1 MEKFECS
8 IIIPCYNEENNLK
21 RGVLDEV
28 ANFLKTVKFNYEVL
42 ICNDKST
49 DNSLVLVK
57 EFIKSHPKFRVLDLP
72 KGGKPGAIWGG
83 LQVAKYSIVLF
94 TDMDQSTPIKE
105 INKLLPFYQ
114 QNYDIVIGSRGGDR
128 EGNGFLRLL
137 GSKVFSTLRN
147 TLLRTNII
155 DTQCGFKSMKTEL
168 AKELFPKL
176 AVIKN
181 IQRGGGWRVSAYDVE
196 LLFIAQ
202 KLGYRVKEVPVLWKN
217 EDTSTTKG
225 DANAKYIMESKRMAQ
240 EIWRV
245 FMNNLK
251 GVYEQTSKK

>member
-1 MEKFECS
+1 MNGIS

-21 RGVLDEV
+21 RGVLEEVDE
-28 ANFLKTVKFNYEVL
+28 FLSSASFNYEVL

-49 DNSLVLVK
+49 DNSLSLINK
-57 EFIKSHPKFRVLDLP
+57 FSKSHPKFKVLDLP

-83 LQVAKYSIVLF
+83 LQVAKYPVVLF

-105 INKLLPFYQ
+105 IDKLLPFYEDG
-114 QNYDIVIGSRGGDR
+114 YDIVIGSRGGSR
-128 EGNGFLRLL
+128 EGNSFIRLL
-137 GSKVFSTLRN
+137 GSKVFSTFRN
-147 TLLRTNII
+147 TLLRTNIT
-155 DTQCGFKSMKTEL
+155 DTQCGFKSMKTDL
-168 AKELFPKL
+168 AKKLFPQL

-202 KLGYRVKEVPVLWKN
+202 KLGYRVKEVPVIWKN

-225 DANAKYIMESKRMAQ
+225 DANAKYIIESKRMAE
-240 EIWRV
+240 EILRV
-245 FMNNLK
+245 FKNNIK
-251 GVYEQTSKK
+251 GGYEQISEK

>member
-1 MEKFECS
+1 MNGVS

-28 ANFLKTVKFNYEVL
+28 MNFLKDVKYSYEVL
-42 ICNDKST
+42 VCNDKST
-49 DNSLVLVK
+49 DKSLELVQK
-57 EFIKSHPKFRVLDLP
+57 FAKKHPKLRVLDLP

-83 LQVAKYSIVLF
+83 LQQAKYPIVLF

-105 INKLLPFYQ
+105 IDKLLPYYQ
-114 QNYDIVIGSRGGDR
+114 KNYDIVIGSRGGTR
-128 EGNGFLRLL
+128 EGNSFIRVL
-137 GSKVFSTLRN
+137 GSKVFSGFRN
-147 TLLRTNII
+147 ILLRTSIK
-155 DTQCGFKSMKTEL
+155 DTQCGFKSMKTNL
-168 AKELFPKL
+168 ARKIFPQL

-181 IQRGGGWRVSAYDVE
+181 IQTGGGWRVSAYDVE

-202 KLGYRVKEVPVLWKN
+202 KLGYKVKEVPVIWKN

-225 DANAKYIMESKRMAQ
+225 DANAKYLIESKRMAE

-245 FMNNLK
+245 FTNNLK
-251 GVYEQTSKK
+251 GVYEQISKK